1 METVGLTALKAN
13 NRAVIGL
20 PEILDRPDSGTA
32 DILCP
37 GLDEG
42 TGLFTIETVITSIRI
57 DRQLIK
63 DRLQYYLQF

>member
-1 METVGLTALKAN
+1 METVGLTALKAD

-42 TGLFTIETVITSIRI
+42 TGLFAVKAIIAFFRI
-57 DRQLIK
+57 DG
-63 DRLQYYLQF
+63 